1 MSGPTATGAAALLEQ
16 HQRRIDLITQ
26 CANEPN
32 RAEFD
37 RKWLSVLR
45 GCAAWF
51 STLPLSPQ
59 LYKDAG
65 GAFRCTVETAF
76 FAMRLASG
84 RKFGT
89 NLPSEQRRR
98 IEPQYNYAVFL
109 CATCSRLDEPYRY
122 FQILR
127 DTDRLEWNPSVHG
140 ALEPWLG
147 NSPYRIVVRPV
158 PLPVERMRTGMLAQ
172 VLIGS
177 QLLAGLDGEV
187 LAETFGA
194 INPVPHPQGIETL
207 LHKVVREA
215 VNVADESDRK
225 AQRGV
230 FAPVSYTVPSA
241 VQVAAELQPVV
252 APAPAPSSPS
262 LSPSPSPSPPPSAS
276 PSAATSVPQG
286 APQAPAAGDAILA
299 RPSAS
304 PSPSEVAG
312 MATTVQAEEG
322 GSPARSAGTP
332 PERMAASSAARA
344 LSLHEAIGIT
354 GEPGPATAPEQTPV
368 DPTGMRATPRADT
381 REKPEA
387 PAGFDDVLKGLPNSV
402 RELFVALREDVI
414 AGSAKVEW
422 NDKGLVIGKRLIGSY
437 GLASSTLVEHMRKRS
452 LMVADGATD
461 ITLAPRAGQLILERS
476 A

>member
-32 RAEFD
+32 RTEFE

-65 GAFRCTVETAF
+65 GAFRCTIETAF
-76 FAMRLASG
+76 FAMRLAGG

-127 DTDRLEWNPSVHG
+127 DTDRVEWNPSIHG
-140 ALEPWLG
+140 GLEPWLG

-158 PLPVERMRTGMLAQ
+158 PLAVERMRTGMLAQ

-194 INPVPHPQGIETL
+194 INPVPDPQGIETL

-252 APAPAPSSPS
+252 APAPTPVSPS
-262 LSPSPSPSPPPSAS
+262 TPPS
-276 PSAATSVPQG
+276 PSAAPSVPHG
-286 APQAPAAGDAILA
+286 APQAPAAGDATVQE
-299 RPSAS
+299 PSAS
-304 PSPSEVAG
+304 PSPSEPAAVPVP
-312 MATTVQAEEG
+312 MQAAEG
-322 GSPARSAGTP
+322 APPARSASTS
-332 PERMAASSAARA
+332 PERMAASSTARA
-344 LSLHEAIGIT
+344 QSLHEAIGIT
-354 GEPGPATAPEQTPV
+354 GEPSPAAAPDQMPV
-368 DPTGMRATPRADT
+368 DPTGMRATPRVDT

-452 LMVADGATD
+452 LMVADGSTD
-461 ITLAPRAGQLILERS
+461 ITLAPRAGQLILERP

>member
-32 RAEFD
+32 RTEFE

-65 GAFRCTVETAF
+65 GAFRCTIETAF
-76 FAMRLASG
+76 FAMRLAGG

-127 DTDRLEWNPSVHG
+127 DTDRVEWNPSIHG
-140 ALEPWLG
+140 GLEPWLG

-194 INPVPHPQGIETL
+194 INPVPDPQGIETL

-252 APAPAPSSPS
+252 APAPTPVSPS
-262 LSPSPSPSPPPSAS
+262 TPPS
-276 PSAATSVPQG
+276 PSAAPSVPHG
-286 APQAPAAGDAILA
+286 APQAPAAADATVQE
-299 RPSAS
+299 PSAS
-304 PSPSEVAG
+304 PSPSEPAAVPVP
-312 MATTVQAEEG
+312 MQAAEG
-322 GSPARSAGTP
+322 APPARSASTS
-332 PERMAASSAARA
+332 PERMAASSTARA
-344 LSLHEAIGIT
+344 QSLHEAIGIT
-354 GEPGPATAPEQTPV
+354 GEPSPAAAPDQMPV
-368 DPTGMRATPRADT
+368 DPTGMRATPRVDT

-452 LMVADGATD
+452 LMVADGSTD
-461 ITLAPRAGQLILERS
+461 ITLAPRAGQLILERP

>member
-1 MSGPTATGAAALLEQ
+1 MSGRIAHDAAALIEQ

-32 RAEFD
+32 RGEFE

-59 LYKDAG
+59 LYHDVG

-89 NLPSEQRRR
+89 NLPSAQRRR

-127 DTDRLEWNPSVHG
+127 DTDRVEWNPSVHG

-147 NSPYRIVVRPV
+147 NAHYRIVVRPV

-177 QLLAGLDGEV
+177 QLLAGLDGDV

-252 APAPAPSSPS
+252 APAPTPA
-262 LSPSPSPSPPPSAS
+262 SPSPSPS

-286 APQAPAAGDAILA
+286 APEAPAAQAATVEGPSASLSPSDAA
-299 RPSAS
+299 VTPTPMQAAEGASQDRSAS
-304 PSPSEVAG
+304 PSSEH
-312 MATTVQAEEG
+312 
-322 GSPARSAGTP
+322 
-332 PERMAASSAARA
+332 MAASSPAARA
-344 LSLHEAIGIT
+344 QSLHEAIGIT
-354 GEPGPATAPEQTPV
+354 PGPDPVATAPEQKPV
-368 DPTGMRATPRADT
+368 DPTGMRATPRAADT

-402 RELFVALREDVI
+402 RELFVALREDVV

-452 LMVADGATD
+452 LMVADGSTD
-461 ITLAPRAGQLILERS
+461 ITLAPRAGQLILERP

>member
-59 LYKDAG
+59 LYKDVG
-65 GAFRCTVETAF
+65 GAFRCTIETAF

-127 DTDRLEWNPSVHG
+127 DTDRVEWNPSVHG

-147 NSPYRIVVRPV
+147 SSPYRVVVRPA

-194 INPVPHPQGIETL
+194 INPVPQPQGIETL

-230 FAPVSYTVPSA
+230 FAPVNYTVPSA

-252 APAPAPSSPS
+252 APAPTPA
-262 LSPSPSPSPPPSAS
+262 SPSPSPSV
-276 PSAATSVPQG
+276 ATSVAQG
-286 APQAPAAGDAILA
+286 APETPAAVAPTVEE
-299 RPSAS
+299 PSAS
-304 PSPSEVAG
+304 PSPSEAAAAPTP
-312 MATTVQAEEG
+312 MQAAEG
-322 GSPARSAGTP
+322 ASPARSAVTS
-332 PERMAASSAARA
+332 PERMAASSTARA
-344 LSLHEAIGIT
+344 QSLHEAIGIT
-354 GEPGPATAPEQTPV
+354 GEPSPATAPDQTPV

-387 PAGFDDVLKGLPNSV
+387 PVGFDDVLKGLPNSV

-452 LMVADGATD
+452 LMVADGSTD
-461 ITLAPRAGQLILERS
+461 ITLAPRAGQLILERP

>member
-59 LYKDAG
+59 LYHDAG
-65 GAFRCTVETAF
+65 GAFRCTIETAF

-127 DTDRLEWNPSVHG
+127 DTDRVEWNPSIHG
-140 ALEPWLG
+140 GLEPWLG

-215 VNVADESDRK
+215 VTVADESDRK

-241 VQVAAELQPVV
+241 VQIAAELQPVV
-252 APAPAPSSPS
+252 AQAPTPA
-262 LSPSPSPSPPPSAS
+262 SPSPSPSRSTSTPPSPS
-276 PSAATSVPQG
+276 PSGAASVPQG
-286 APQAPAAGDAILA
+286 APQAPAAGDATVEE
-299 RPSAS
+299 PSAS
-304 PSPSEVAG
+304 PSPTE
-312 MATTVQAEEG
+312 ATAAPTPVQAAEG
-322 GSPARSAGTP
+322 ASPARSAGP
-332 PERMAASSAARA
+332 SSERVAASSTARA
-344 LSLHEAIGIT
+344 QSLHEAIGIT
-354 GEPGPATAPEQTPV
+354 GAPGPATAPEQMPV

-414 AGSAKVEW
+414 AGSARVEW

-437 GLASSTLVEHMRKRS
+437 GLASSTLLEHMRKRS
-452 LMVADGATD
+452 LMVADGSTD
-461 ITLAPRAGQLILERS
+461 ITLAPRAGQLILERP

>member
-59 LYKDAG
+59 LYKDVG
-65 GAFRCTVETAF
+65 GAFRCTIETAF

-109 CATCSRLDEPYRY
+109 CATCSRLDEPYRH

-127 DTDRLEWNPSVHG
+127 DTDRVEWNPSIHG
-140 ALEPWLG
+140 SLEPWLG
-147 NSPYRIVVRPV
+147 NSPYRIVVRPT

-194 INPVPHPQGIETL
+194 INPVPDPQGIETL

-230 FAPVSYTVPSA
+230 FAPVSYAVPSA

-252 APAPAPSSPS
+252 APAPAPA
-262 LSPSPSPSPPPSAS
+262 SPSPSVSPSPS

-286 APQAPAAGDAILA
+286 VPQPPAAGDATVEA
-299 RPSAS
+299 PSAS
-304 PSPSEVAG
+304 PSPSGAAVVSTPIQAKEVAG
-312 MATTVQAEEG
+312 AAGSVDPSPLRTAPSPMA
-322 GSPARSAGTP
+322 PAQ
-332 PERMAASSAARA
+332 
-344 LSLHEAIGIT
+344 SLHEAIGIT
-354 GEPGPATAPEQTPV
+354 REPDPVPAPEQMPV

-452 LMVADGATD
+452 LMIADGSTD
-461 ITLAPRAGQLILERS
+461 ITLAPRAGQLILERP

>member
-1 MSGPTATGAAALLEQ
+1 MSERIAPGAAALIEQ

-32 RAEFD
+32 RAEFE

-59 LYKDAG
+59 LYHDAG

-127 DTDRLEWNPSVHG
+127 DSDRVEWNPSVHG

-194 INPVPHPQGIETL
+194 INPVPHPQGVETL

-252 APAPAPSSPS
+252 APTPA
-262 LSPSPSPSPPPSAS
+262 SPSPS

-286 APQAPAAGDAILA
+286 APEAPAAEAATVEG
-299 RPSAS
+299 PSAS
-304 PSPSEVAG
+304 PSPPEAAVAPTL
-312 MATTVQAEEG
+312 MQAAEG
-322 GSPARSAGTP
+322 ASQDRSASSSS
-332 PERMAASSAARA
+332 ERMAASSPAARA
-344 LSLHEAIGIT
+344 QSLHEAVGIT
-354 GEPGPATAPEQTPV
+354 PGPDPAAAAPEQKPV
-368 DPTGMRATPRADT
+368 DPTGMRATPRAEDT
-381 REKPEA
+381 RGKPEA
-387 PAGFDDVLKGLPNSV
+387 PPAFDEVLKGLPNSV

-422 NDKGLVIGKRLIGSY
+422 NDKGLVISKRLIGSY

-452 LMVADGATD
+452 LMVADGTTD
-461 ITLAPRAGQLILERS
+461 ITLAPRAGQLILERP